1 MVRREDGCLLHVF
14 CMEADVADVV
24 AWRSYALRSLLGVGY
39 KIKIVDLI
47 AISGHRLSNE
57 T

>member
-1 MVRREDGCLLHVF
+1 VVRREDGCLLHVF

-47 AISGHRLSNE
+47 AISGHRL
-57 T
+57 